1 MKTFITGAT
10 GFIGSH
16 LVKRLLQ
23 SEHELYC
30 LVRKINPAS
39 ERLKGQGVTLGI
51 GDVTDKAS
59 VLRGMEGC
67 DWVFHLASLYS
78 FWAPDP
84 DIFKVV
90 NVDGT
95 RNVMECALD
104 TRVSKVVHVSTA
116 GIFGKPDECP
126 FTEESK
132 VGPIR
137 YSEYFKTKYE
147 GDQIVWDLH
156 KSRGLPVVVVYPTA
170 VLGAD
175 DPKATGQYIN
185 NLIHRRMPATV
196 FNNSYFTF
204 VHVKDVAEVIVRAAE
219 KAGNIGEKYLAGK
232 QQMTFGEI
240 NQMVSEI
247 SGVPLPWM
255 RLPNSLTMLN
265 AALLTGL
272 ANVLKKEPLWGMS
285 TSQMKTMQAGVRADG
300 SKVERELGISYT
312 PVRVALEEAIGSFR
326 R

>member
-1 MKTFITGAT
+1 MKVFITGAT
-10 GFIGSH
+10 GFVGTN
-16 LVKRLLQ
+16 LVKRLSQ
-23 SEHELYC
+23 TEHTLCC
-30 LVRKINPAS
+30 LMRKNTPAS
-39 ERLKGQGVTLGI
+39 EQLKKLGATLVL
-51 GDVTDKAS
+51 GDVTNKAS
-59 VLRGMEGC
+59 LLHGMEGC
-67 DWVFHLASLYS
+67 DWVFHLAGLYS

-219 KAGNIGEKYLAGK
+219 KAGNIGEKYLAGN